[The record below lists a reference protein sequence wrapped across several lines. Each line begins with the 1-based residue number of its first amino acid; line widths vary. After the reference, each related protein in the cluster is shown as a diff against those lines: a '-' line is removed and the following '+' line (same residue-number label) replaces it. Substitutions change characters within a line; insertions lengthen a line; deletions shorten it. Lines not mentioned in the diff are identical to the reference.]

1 MLNNWILLLD
11 AQGNMQLLKQNIKDK
26 TVQGEYDLTLLIE
39 TTYGS
44 YHTVS
49 ASYYCYATDTNSTED
64 EVYTL
69 QHPSYNF
76 TLDEVKRYAILKID
90 E

>member
-1 MLNNWILLLD
+1 MKDWILLLH
-11 AQGNMQLLKQNIKDK
+11 AQGNMRLLKQDIKDK
-26 TVQGEYDLTLLIE
+26 TAQGKYDLTMLIE

-49 ASYYCYATDTNSTED
+49 ASYYCYDTDTNSVHD

-76 TLDEVKRYAILKID
+76 TLDEIKRYAILKID

>member
-1 MLNNWILLLD
+1 MMKDWILLLH
-11 AQGNMQLLKQNIKDK
+11 AQGNMRLLKQDIKDK
-26 TVQGEYDLTLLIE
+26 TAQGKYDLTLLIE

-49 ASYYCYATDTNSTED
+49 ASYYCYDTDTNSADD

-76 TLDEVKRYAILKID
+76 TLDEIKRYAILKID
-90 E
+90 

>member
-1 MLNNWILLLD
+1 MMRDWILLLH
-11 AQGNMQLLKQNIKDK
+11 AQGNMRLLKQDIKDK
-26 TVQGEYDLTLLIE
+26 TAQGKYDLTLLIE
-39 TTYGS
+39 TIYGS

-49 ASYYCYATDTNSTED
+49 ASYYCYDTDTNSADD

-76 TLDEVKRYAILKID
+76 TLDEIERYAILKID
-90 E
+90 

>member
-1 MLNNWILLLD
+1 MTNHIELLH
-11 AQGNMQLLKQNIKDK
+11 AQGNMRLLKQDIKDK
-26 TVQGEYDLTLLIE
+26 TAQGKYDLTLLIE

-49 ASYYCYATDTNSTED
+49 ASYYCYDTDTNSTDD

-76 TLDEVKRYAILKID
+76 TLYEIKRYAILKID
-90 E
+90 